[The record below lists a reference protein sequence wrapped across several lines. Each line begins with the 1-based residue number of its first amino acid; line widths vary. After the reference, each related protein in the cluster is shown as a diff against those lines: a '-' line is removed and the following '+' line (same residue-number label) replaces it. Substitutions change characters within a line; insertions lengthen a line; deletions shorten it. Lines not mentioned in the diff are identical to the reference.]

1 MVKDLRPWHERVD
14 DADDDSFMVGT
25 DEPSGRFNADEL
37 EFESFMFDPGMGST
51 AAQTGLQSEPLARLD
66 VSAPPMSSPLQTQ
79 VATSSS
85 PLSSVT
91 IDEAP
96 ALSALPTAA
105 PAPVEVTLPGNGS
118 GGYSPLQP
126 WPATPSS
133 KVDFSPAQSISP
145 TDLGGAITGHEV
157 PMPSYLRAEAPEE
170 PAAPQVPEPEEA
182 EHAEPGMEAQ
192 MQPQEISH
200 VAADEAESPASMR
213 DTEPPTGTGPLRV
226 DAVQPV
232 GAPSDAITQAVR
244 ALSDT
249 GPLRSGRR
257 PSRSTG
263 PLSRR
268 STGPLGSAGA
278 GSPQS
283 EQPMP
288 VAASIEPTAASP
300 ADRWSDSYLAQL
312 EDFSQVL
319 LATRTEKAPR
329 PLDRPQTLVAS
340 PMAAVVTPEAAEPQT
355 AQDVIGDVPRD
366 SAGVA
371 PFADAEAQPAEDST
385 FEAVE
390 IEQPTGMLQESMVA
404 EHSEPYFDFG
414 AEAADATAASVAPVS
429 TDETER
435 TGEAAVVESVE
446 MAQGPVSLAD
456 VAAPEDAPSV
466 MEGQFSGEVVE
477 FEPFMFDAGV
487 QVDAPSLPNPEQF
500 MPAVAEIEAGL
511 EATEGV
517 TPFETAPPIA
527 DDMGQQDSEA
537 VQLSTQA
544 TTESTEPAPLTHL
557 EEATDA
563 SASPPVSSLPF
574 WLRETGDLQSALSLG
589 HMHIED
595 IQGPAQ
601 IEQEA
606 ASTPQEPH
614 MGTVAAEVSTVSEV
628 AEMPEVPETPFVFE
642 PFAELDSA
650 PQMAQPEMP
659 PTFEAPV
666 IDDYSDLPPITPFD
680 FSMIEQPEEEESF
693 GFNTEELAGLA
704 PGRQDTLAVTTD
716 LDALADLLGTG
727 PTSGVLGD
735 VPTLEAPPAASTPS
749 TPPTPAAPRREEG
762 TGRLRPGIEDRPRTP
777 SWTSTVT
784 SNLSPE
790 LAGGFEDAPADAA
803 PGSASL
809 MAAGETGAAALDV
822 PDIDPFDFTELNLD
836 SEEAATGQLDV
847 RVIPGTGIL
856 EPDTDAGRLV
866 PGTALLGSES
876 DDTTR
881 RGPGTTALEPEPER
895 VGRGTDRLELEPETV
910 AERETPIARE
920 PARSS
925 NWQTRTWLDVD
936 EVPSGGPMAEAL
948 VASEAPALEYD
959 EAQEVER
966 VESEMPTGW
975 LGDVDLPLFN
985 AQEEAVEPVAAQ
997 ESVPAPLLVQEEEPM
1012 LAVDEGLDTGELPHI
1027 GDMPGATGV
1036 LDAPDLP
1043 AATGVLDTPD
1053 LPAAAETPG
1062 LPIME
1067 AQHEEPAMETSPATQ
1082 VEQVAYEE
1090 PAQDMPPALP
1100 AQSQRTTQLP
1110 QIDDA
1115 PPLIAGSQPNDT
1127 RDIAQMQ
1134 AEMPTGWL
1142 GDVDLTEA
1150 SSETMPEVVP
1160 TAEPTMAAPAA
1171 EAEGKPKRGRAK
1183 TEKAEKADAGRT
1195 QPVSKARVARAD
1207 WAERRLMEM
1216 QDSDE
1221 AAFMDI
1227 SDTLDTSEEG
1237 YTMAKDDNAE
1247 QQPAGGRDTQ
1257 SKRGGFSFPSKLL
1270 SSGPLPELDSFDELQ
1285 EMTNRNP
1292 DDLSAHMALAAA
1304 YTQAGE
1310 LDPALRVYRR
1320 LLKKRN
1326 LSTTMMQMI
1335 ADELAEFERDARGQP
1350 RFHQVLG
1357 DLYMKQGLYREAI
1370 EEYNKIG

>member
-1 MVKDLRPWHERVD
+1 
-14 DADDDSFMVGT
+14 
-25 DEPSGRFNADEL
+25 
-37 EFESFMFDPGMGST
+37 
-51 AAQTGLQSEPLARLD
+51 
-66 VSAPPMSSPLQTQ
+66 
-79 VATSSS
+79 
-85 PLSSVT
+85 
-91 IDEAP
+91 
-96 ALSALPTAA
+96 
-105 PAPVEVTLPGNGS
+105 
-118 GGYSPLQP
+118 
-126 WPATPSS
+126 
-133 KVDFSPAQSISP
+133 
-145 TDLGGAITGHEV
+145 
-157 PMPSYLRAEAPEE
+157 
-170 PAAPQVPEPEEA
+170 
-182 EHAEPGMEAQ
+182 
-192 MQPQEISH
+192 
-200 VAADEAESPASMR
+200 
-213 DTEPPTGTGPLRV
+213 
-226 DAVQPV
+226 
-232 GAPSDAITQAVR
+232 
-244 ALSDT
+244 
-249 GPLRSGRR
+249 
-257 PSRSTG
+257 
-263 PLSRR
+263 
-268 STGPLGSAGA
+268 
-278 GSPQS
+278 
-283 EQPMP
+283 
-288 VAASIEPTAASP
+288 
-300 ADRWSDSYLAQL
+300 
-312 EDFSQVL
+312 
-319 LATRTEKAPR
+319 
-329 PLDRPQTLVAS
+329 
-340 PMAAVVTPEAAEPQT
+340 MAAVATPEAAEPQT
-355 AQDVIGDVPRD
+355 ERDVIGDVPRD
-366 SAGVA
+366 SAGVD
-371 PFADAEAQPAEDST
+371 PFADFQAQQAEAPT
-385 FEAVE
+385 FQADE

-404 EHSEPYFDFG
+404 EQSEPYFDFG
-414 AEAADATAASVAPVS
+414 TEAADATAASIAPVAADGNIS
-429 TDETER
+429 ATELTEET
-435 TGEAAVVESVE
+435 AVAEPVET
-446 MAQGPVSLAD
+446 AQGLASFAD
-456 VAAPEDAPSV
+456 VAAPEDAPAA

-477 FEPFMFDAGV
+477 FESFMFDAGA
-487 QVDAPSLPNPEQF
+487 QADTPPLPNPEQF

-517 TPFETAPPIA
+517 APFEAAPPVA

-537 VQLSTQA
+537 AQLSTQA
-544 TTESTEPAPLTHL
+544 AIETAESAEPAPLTHL
-557 EEATDA
+557 EEAADD

-589 HMHIED
+589 HVHVED

-601 IEQEA
+601 VEDQQA
-606 ASTPQEPH
+606 LPTPQEPH
-614 MGTVAAEVSTVSEV
+614 MGTIEAEVSTASDVSEV
-628 AEMPEVPETPFVFE
+628 AEMPEVPETPFAFE
-642 PFAELDSA
+642 PFADLGDA

-659 PTFEAPV
+659 PTFETPV
-666 IDDYSDLPPITPFD
+666 LDDYSDLPPITPFD
-680 FSMIEQPEEEESF
+680 FSMVEQPEEEESF

-735 VPTLEAPPAASTPS
+735 VPTLEASPAPSAPSAPATPVV
-749 TPPTPAAPRREEG
+749 PRREEG

-790 LAGGFEDAPADAA
+790 LAGGFEDVPADV
-803 PGSASL
+803 PPDSASL
-809 MAAGETGAAALDV
+809 MAAGEMGAAALDV

-847 RVIPGTGIL
+847 RLIPGTGIL
-856 EPDTDAGRLV
+856 EPDTDAGRVV
-866 PGTALLGSES
+866 PGTALLGGES

-881 RGPGTTALEPEPER
+881 RGAGTTALEPEPER

-910 AERETPIARE
+910 AEREAPIARE
-920 PARSS
+920 AAKSS

-959 EAQEVER
+959 EAQEAER

-975 LGDVDLPLFN
+975 LGDVEMPLFN
-985 AQEEAVEPVAAQ
+985 AQEEAVEPAMAQ
-997 ESVPAPLLVQEEEPM
+997 ESVPTPLLVQEEEPV
-1012 LAVDEGLDTGELPHI
+1012 LAGDEGLDTGELPHI
-1027 GDMPGATGV
+1027 GDMP
-1036 LDAPDLP
+1036 
-1043 AATGVLDTPD
+1043 AASVLDTPD
-1053 LPAAAETPG
+1053 LPATSVLDTPDLPAVAETPG
-1062 LPIME
+1062 LPVME
-1067 AQHEEPAMETSPATQ
+1067 AQHEETDMEASPTTQ
-1082 VEQVAYEE
+1082 GAYEE

-1100 AQSQRTTQLP
+1100 VQSQSTTQLP

-1115 PPLIAGSQPNDT
+1115 PPFIGGSQPNDT

-1134 AEMPTGWL
+1134 VEMPTGWL
-1142 GDVDLTEA
+1142 GDTDLTEA
-1150 SSETMPEVVP
+1150 SPETLPEVAP
-1160 TAEPTMAAPAA
+1160 TIEPTMAAPAA
-1171 EAEGKPKRGRAK
+1171 EADGKQKRGRARTDK
-1183 TEKAEKADAGRT
+1183 AEKAEKAEKGEAGRA

-1237 YTMAKDDNAE
+1237 YTMAKDDNTE
-1247 QQPAGGRDTQ
+1247 QQPAGGREAQ

-1285 EMTNRNP
+1285 DMTNRNP

>member
-25 DEPSGRFNADEL
+25 DEPSGRFNADEM

-51 AAQTGLQSEPLARLD
+51 AVQTGLQSEPLARLD

-105 PAPVEVTLPGNGS
+105 PGPVEVTLPGNGS

-133 KVDFSPAQSISP
+133 SLDFSPAQSVSP
-145 TDLGGAITGHEV
+145 ADLGGAITGHEV

-170 PAAPQVPEPEEA
+170 PSAPQMPEPEEV
-182 EHAEPGMEAQ
+182 EHAAEPSMEAQ
-192 MQPQEISH
+192 VQPQESSH

-213 DTEPPTGTGPLRV
+213 DAEPPTGTGPLRV

-319 LATRTEKAPR
+319 LATRTEKRPR

-340 PMAAVVTPEAAEPQT
+340 PTTSTGPMAAVVTPEAAEPQT

-371 PFADAEAQPAEDST
+371 PFADAEAQMAEAST

-435 TGEAAVVESVE
+435 TEEAAVAEPVE

-456 VAAPEDAPSV
+456 VASPEDAPAV

-477 FEPFMFDAGV
+477 FEPFMFDAGE
-487 QVDAPSLPNPEQF
+487 QVDAPPLPNPEEF

-517 TPFETAPPIA
+517 TPFEAAPPIA
-527 DDMGQQDSEA
+527 DDVAQQDSEA

-544 TTESTEPAPLTHL
+544 ATEPAESTEPAPLTHL

-589 HMHIED
+589 HVHIED

-601 IEQEA
+601 IEQQA

-614 MGTVAAEVSTVSEV
+614 MGTIAAEMPAVSEV
-628 AEMPEVPETPFVFE
+628 AELPEVPETPFVFE
-642 PFAELDSA
+642 PFVEVDDA

-735 VPTLEAPPAASTPS
+735 VPTLEAQPAPSAPS
-749 TPPTPAAPRREEG
+749 TPTTPVAPRREEG

-790 LAGGFEDAPADAA
+790 LAGGFEDALADVA
-803 PGSASL
+803 PDSASL

-822 PDIDPFDFTELNLD
+822 PDIDPFDFTEMNLD
-836 SEEAATGQLDV
+836 SDEAATGQLDV

-856 EPDTDAGRLV
+856 EQDTDAGRPV

-895 VGRGTDRLELEPETV
+895 VARGTDRLELEPETV
-910 AERETPIARE
+910 AEREAPIARE

-948 VASEAPALEYD
+948 VASDAPTLEYD
-959 EAQEVER
+959 EPQEVER

-975 LGDVDLPLFN
+975 LGDVELPLFN
-985 AQEEAVEPVAAQ
+985 AQEEAVEPVSAQ
-997 ESVPAPLLVQEEEPM
+997 ESVPAPLLVQEEELM
-1012 LAVDEGLDTGELPHI
+1012 LAGDEGLDTGELPHI
-1027 GDMPGATGV
+1027 GDMP
-1036 LDAPDLP
+1036 

-1053 LPAAAETPG
+1053 LPAAETPG
-1062 LPIME
+1062 LHIME
-1067 AQHEEPAMETSPATQ
+1067 AQHEEPTMEASPATQ

-1090 PAQDMPPALP
+1090 PEQDMPPALP

-1115 PPLIAGSQPNDT
+1115 PPFIASSQLNDT

-1134 AEMPTGWL
+1134 VEMPTGWL
-1142 GDVDLTEA
+1142 GDADLTEA
-1150 SSETMPEVVP
+1150 SPEIVPEVAP

-1171 EAEGKPKRGRAK
+1171 EADGKPKRGRAK
-1183 TEKAEKADAGRT
+1183 TEKAEKTEKADAGRA

-1247 QQPAGGRDTQ
+1247 QQPAGGRDAQ

-1285 EMTNRNP
+1285 DMTNRNP